1 RTGPSRW
8 ELATRHSYSFPSGH
22 AMAALAIYGMVAVI
36 VARRW
41 PRLRWPIMMGAC
53 VMIVAIGVSRV
64 YLGHHWA
71 TDVLAGYAAGA
82 FILAGEVGRAAGGG
96 RGWG

>member
-1 RTGPSRW
+1 
-8 ELATRHSYSFPSGH
+8 
-22 AMAALAIYGMVAVI
+22 
-36 VARRW
+36 
-41 PRLRWPIMMGAC
+41 MMGAC

-82 FILAGEVGRAAGGG
+82 FILAGGVYVLERVARSPSD
-96 RGWG
+96 R